1 MNITKILVFLLSS
14 TLLINVLNA
23 KSLIIE
29 NNKRLTFNDINNLTT
44 FDLKSKNISD
54 DDLNLIVKEIV
65 SSDLISSVDTSFDL
79 DNFYMTIVESLF
91 INEIFINGNVKL
103 KDMDILN
110 NIPIKNNS
118 FLDNNKFI
126 STSKIIQNLYS
137 SIGQK
142 NVIINYYLE
151 VFNDNSFNLI
161 YEVDESSENYIS
173 NIFIN
178 GNSFISNKFIK
189 STLTIKEKK
198 FFTLL
203 STSNFIDQNKID
215 NNLKKLY
222 SVYVNNGFLDVLIN
236 YEIKNK
242 NNKILLSLFINEG
255 TRYRIN
261 DINFISNNEI
271 IKPLFIS
278 NKDKIDKLLK
288 NKFYNTDDIYSF
300 SNNFNDELFANNNP
314 NLSIDHSYTLID
326 KNSVDVNFFASESQ
340 PISIN
345 KISFFGNEITRDL
358 TLRKQ
363 IFIKPGDFYNKQ
375 KIQKSINNL
384 IRKPYIDNATIVS
397 NEHSDNS
404 VNIDISI
411 TEKVKTGNFK
421 LGAGYSAQ
429 GGIATAVG
437 LSDANL
443 YGSGNKLDADATI
456 SNKSL
461 YFDLKY
467 NKFYLGNYSVDNTYR
482 IFNNEEDLKT
492 DYGYKRSSIGADF
505 TIKIPYKYNISKDEF
520 FTFSS
525 GFEASDIHDLTSLA
539 TFSVVQ
545 NSGKSNNFYFN
556 SGYVNDTSNDVFN
569 PTRGKIHKTL
579 ISLSPSGLSDD
590 DYIRITTENNFYF
603 NPNNN
608 NNSFFI
614 LSKLGLASGLS
625 NKIKTKD
632 SFTLGGDFKGFQYSG
647 IGPRDSS
654 SNYLGGTKMYQLTV
668 GYAFPFIFDNSDT
681 FIIRY
686 FGTLGSLFGSE
697 YASSFDSK
705 KPRLSLGAS
714 MDVMTPIGP
723 LSFSLASPIVKNL
736 KDKTQSYDFTI
747 GSTF

>member
-1 MNITKILVFLLSS
+1 MNITKILLYVLSS
-14 TLLINVLNA
+14 FFLFNVLNA

-29 NNKRLTFNDINNLTT
+29 NNKRLTFDDINNLTI

-54 DDLNLIVKEIV
+54 DDLNLIVKDII
-65 SSDLISSVDTSFDL
+65 SSDLISSVDTSFDS
-79 DNFYMTIVESLF
+79 DNFYMTIVESFF
-91 INEIFINGNVKL
+91 INSIYINGNVKL
-103 KDMDILN
+103 NNSDILN

-126 STSKIIQNLYS
+126 NTSKIIQNLYT

-142 NVIINYYLE
+142 NVIINHYLE
-151 VFNDNSFNLI
+151 EVSDNSFNLI
-161 YEVDESSENYIS
+161 YEVDESSENYIT
-173 NIFIN
+173 NISIY

-189 STLTIKEKK
+189 SSLTIKEKK
-198 FFTLL
+198 FFTPL
-203 STSNFIDQNKID
+203 SISNYIDQNKID
-215 NNLKKLY
+215 NNLKKLSSTY
-222 SVYVNNGFLDVLIN
+222 INNGFLDVLIN

-242 NNKILLSLFINEG
+242 NNKILLSLFIQEG
-255 TRYRIN
+255 TRYKIN

-271 IKPLFIS
+271 TKSLFIS
-278 NKDKIDKLLK
+278 NRDKIDKLLV
-288 NKFYNTDDIYSF
+288 NKFYNADDIYSV

-314 NLSIDHSYTLID
+314 NLSINHSYTLVD
-326 KNSVDVNFFASESQ
+326 KNLVDINFFTSETQ

-345 KISFFGNEITRDL
+345 KISFFGNGITQDL

-363 IFIKPGDFYNKQ
+363 IFIKPGELYNQ
-375 KIQKSINNL
+375 QNVQRSINNL
-384 IRKPYIDNATIVS
+384 IRKPYIDNATITS
-397 NEHSDNS
+397 NKYSNNS
-404 VNIDISI
+404 VNIDITI

-429 GGIATAVG
+429 GGLGTSVG
-437 LSDANL
+437 LSDANI

-456 SNKSL
+456 SSNSL
-461 YFDLKY
+461 FFDLKY
-467 NKFYLGNYSVDNTYR
+467 NKFYLGNYSIDNTYR
-482 IFNNEEDLKT
+482 IYNNEEDLKNT
-492 DYGYKRSSIGADF
+492 YGYKRSSAGADF
-505 TIKIPYKYNISKDEF
+505 TIKIPYKYDISKDEF
-520 FTFSS
+520 FTFAT
-525 GFEASDIHDLTSLA
+525 GFEASDIYDLTSLA
-539 TFSVVQ
+539 TSSVIQ
-545 NSGKSNNFYFN
+545 NSGYSNNFYFN
-556 SGYVNDTSNDVFN
+556 SGYVNNTSNDAFN
-569 PTRGKIHKTL
+569 PTNGKFHNTV

-590 DYIRITTENNFYF
+590 DYIKITTVNNFYF
-603 NPNNN
+603 SPNNN

-625 NKIKTKD
+625 KKIKTKD
-632 SFTLGGDFKGFQYSG
+632 SFALGGDFKGFQYSG

-697 YASSFDSK
+697 YTSSFDSK
-705 KPRLSLGAS
+705 KTRLSLGVS

-723 LSFSLASPIVKNL
+723 LSFSLASPIVKNS
-736 KDKTQSYDFTI
+736 KDKIQTYDFSI